1 MKWYGS
7 ISALA
12 LAVLWTAAGCHAPK
26 SDFRLGLKDQLEHYQ
41 GSALKLEEAEPDLN
55 AHDPSIVGALP
66 PQTLADALPPQ
77 YWDLPLEEA
86 MRLALENNQVLR
98 DLGGALLRSP
108 STVRT
113 VHGPAITETDP
124 RFGVDAALSAFDAS
138 FGMTAFF
145 DKNDRALNNSF
156 LGGGTRLLRQD
167 LMTFR
172 QQITKV
178 AATGTRFTVA
188 HNTDYDANNAPANRF
203 PSAWNTNLEGEF
215 RHPLLQGG
223 GVNFN
228 RIAGPNSVPGL
239 PTGVLIARVNT
250 DISLAEFEQGLPD
263 LTSNVENAYWDLY
276 YAYRD
281 LDARIGA
288 RNRALDTWR
297 RIAALNRTNSL
308 GGEAEK
314 EAQAR
319 EQYFRFE
326 EEVQEALTGRLVDGT
341 RTLNGSSGGTFRGSL
356 GVHVAERRLRLIL
369 GLPISDGRWIR
380 PADEP
385 LMARVQFEWSQALP
399 EAIMRRPELRRQRW
413 VLKRRELELIANRN
427 YLLPRFDAVGR
438 YRFRGFGNDLISQS
452 DVPFNSAWENLATGE
467 FQEWQLGGE
476 LSFPFGQRRGH
487 AAVRN
492 AQLLV
497 ARERAVLREQE
508 REIVHDLSNAIADKD
523 RAYLVAQTAF
533 NRRLA
538 ARQQLLVLEN
548 KVENELQV
556 DLNSLLDAQ
565 RRLAEADARYYFSLV
580 DYAVA
585 VKNVHYEKGSLLDY
599 NNIFLAEGPWPGKAY
614 QDAATRESLQL
625 PPGPL
630 NYIMSRPLIVS
641 EGETPQLVD
650 PPRPPGAGS
659 PPASKAPLPPPS
671 NNAAPNA
678 KQPLPPAPQN
688 GAPAPPNQP
697 YLPGLYTT
705 SRPGPAAKQR

>member
-1 MKWYGS
+1 MKWYRS
-7 ISALA
+7 ISALT
-12 LAVLWTAAGCHAPK
+12 TAAVVWTVMGCHAPK
-26 SDFRLGLKDQLEHYQ
+26 SDLALRLKDQLPHYQ
-41 GSALKLEEAEPDLN
+41 GSALKLEAAEPDLN

-66 PQTLADALPPQ
+66 PQTISDALPPQ
-77 YWDLPLEEA
+77 YWDMPLEEA
-86 MRLALENNQVLR
+86 MRLALENSQVLR

-108 STVRT
+108 GTVRT

-124 RFGVDAALSAFDAS
+124 RFGVEAALSAFDAS

-167 LMTFR
+167 IMTFR
-172 QQITKV
+172 QQITKT
-178 AATGTRFTVA
+178 AATGTQFTIA

-203 PSAWNTNLEGEF
+203 PSAWNTNIEGEF

-223 GVNFN
+223 GVDFN

-239 PTGVLIARVNT
+239 PTGVMIARVNT

-276 YAYRD
+276 FAYRD

-297 RIAALNRTNSL
+297 RVAALNRTNSL

-326 EEVQEALTGRLVDGT
+326 EEVQEALTGRLIDGT

-385 LMARVQFEWSQALP
+385 LMARVSFEWSQSLP

-413 VLKRRELELIANRN
+413 VIKRRELELLANRN
-427 YLLPRFDAVGR
+427 YLLPSLDAVGR
-438 YRFRGFGNDLISQS
+438 YRWRGFGNDLIGPSGENA
-452 DVPFNSAWENLATGE
+452 PFDNAWENLTTGD
-467 FQEWQLGGE
+467 FQEWQLGAE

-487 AAVRN
+487 SAVRN
-492 AQLLV
+492 AQLMV

-508 REIVHDLSNAIADKD
+508 REVVHDLSNAIADKD
-523 RAYLVAQTAF
+523 RAYAVAQTAF

-548 KVENELQV
+548 KVQNELQV

-580 DYAVA
+580 DYAIA

-599 NNIFLAEGPWPGKAY
+599 NNIYLAEGPWPGKAY
-614 QDAATRESLQL
+614 QDAATRESLKMR
-625 PPGPL
+625 PGPL
-630 NYIMSRPLIVS
+630 NYILSRPLTVS
-641 EGETPQLVD
+641 EGETPQLVN
-650 PPRPPGAGS
+650 PPRPPGTGEII
-659 PPASKAPLPPPS
+659 PTPPPM
-671 NNAAPNA
+671 NP
-678 KQPLPPAPQN
+678 
-688 GAPAPPNQP
+688 APAPNPGQPAQAVPMNAPPAP

-705 SRPGPAAKQR
+705 SRPASPISR